1 MSFWDTL
8 GRKQLLFKA
17 DKPKDKDYKKYVGK
31 TVIID
36 GKKIVIERIVGNKF
50 KPAFYEINGKYNIGM
65 LRFHAQML
73 GDTSITEQEFL
84 DFEAIQMEAESLPK
98 PSAIDMPK
106 GKVVH

>member
-1 MSFWDTL
+1 MSFWSNL
-8 GRKQLLFKA
+8 SKRGQFLFAA
-17 DKPKDKDYKKYVGK
+17 DKPKEKDYKKFVGK

-36 GKKIVIERIVGNKF
+36 GKKVVIERIVGNKF

-84 DFEAIQMEAESLPK
+84 DFEALEMEVVDPPK
-98 PSAIDMPK
+98 KSAIDMPK
-106 GKVVH
+106 GMVH